1 MKGNNI
7 MKKKIISCAALAVT
21 ALSICLLSTGCT
33 GCGNKTFFDTTYT
46 YEYAMISLPNGE
58 TVEGKVKEWSDYEDG
73 DQLQIKFE
81 NGNTYLVH
89 SEDCALM
96 VNEPN

>member
-1 MKGNNI
+1 MR
-7 MKKKIISCAALAVT
+7 KKIISCAALAVAT
-21 ALSICLLSTGCT
+21 LSICLFSTGCT

-81 NGNTYLVH
+81 DGNTYLVH

-96 VNEPN
+96 VNKPN

>member
-1 MKGNNI
+1 
-7 MKKKIISCAALAVT
+7 MKKKIITTAILAATTLA
-21 ALSICLLSTGCT
+21 ICLFTSGCT

-46 YEYAMISLPNGE
+46 FEYAMITLPNGE
-58 TVEGKVKEWSDYEDG
+58 VVEGEVKEWSDYEDG
-73 DQLQIKFE
+73 DQVQIKLK

-96 VNEPN
+96 VNKPN